1 MKVHCTTRRARL
13 NERYVF
19 NGGVSHCS
27 PPKKQLGRRLW
38 WSLVSQDAYTASNS
52 GFTYLINLSHAS
64 TGLFANLDDDEIRPS
79 GFHSPSKPLSE
90 TTTAT
95 YHILKID
102 FALVVRHF
110 IDAVNVDFPNASY
123 EAIMELDR
131 QFRQVYDS
139 LPAAFRPDLPQ
150 PFELSYAG
158 SKRYLVEQRIFMGIT
173 LHNRIMRLHRAY
185 MVRGY
190 DDPKYEYSTRV
201 CLESAYALLDLVR
214 QSPQTLCRW
223 WVVLV
228 QVWTGGLIISAD
240 LVRGAKD
247 ERERRRQ
254 RDGVALAVSLLE

>member
-1 MKVHCTTRRARL
+1 
-13 NERYVF
+13 
-19 NGGVSHCS
+19 
-27 PPKKQLGRRLW
+27 
-38 WSLVSQDAYTASNS
+38 
-52 GFTYLINLSHAS
+52 
-64 TGLFANLDDDEIRPS
+64 
-79 GFHSPSKPLSE
+79 
-90 TTTAT
+90 
-95 YHILKID
+95 
-102 FALVVRHF
+102 
-110 IDAVNVDFPNASY
+110 
-123 EAIMELDR
+123 MELDR

-150 PFELSYAG
+150 PFEFSYAG

-173 LHNRIMRLHRAY
+173 LHNRIMRLHRVY